1 MPLYSPCKIIPCNK
15 ENSMKLANSMP
26 AIALALGST
35 MLTYT
40 VQADEVKPTAAMS
53 NTKAPSQATPTENM
67 RQFSSI
73 GHAAILD
80 IGDARLAIFSGEP
93 KTAVKLMESAKT
105 SLSRAAKDAPMFTP
119 SGTQGSS
126 LKGDQLK
133 SVPVDGQIVLAD
145 DFIMTPEKKSHVEK
159 ANEQF
164 KKGEHAKG
172 IEELRLGEIDVNY
185 TRWWLP
191 LASAERHLT
200 QAIKLAD
207 EGKYYESNL
216 ALKAIE
222 DSITTDS
229 ITFNDVAANKV
240 K

>member
-1 MPLYSPCKIIPCNK
+1 
-15 ENSMKLANSMP
+15 MKLASSTP
-26 AIALALGST
+26 AIVLALGST
-35 MLTYT
+35 VLTYT
-40 VQADEVKPTAAMS
+40 VHADEVKPTTAMS
-53 NTKAPSQATPTENM
+53 HSNAPDQAAATGNM
-67 RQFSSI
+67 RQFSSD

-93 KTAVKLMESAKT
+93 KSAVRLMESA
-105 SLSRAAKDAPMFTP
+105 RALLDRATKDAPKFSP
-119 SGTQGSS
+119 NGTQSS
-126 LKGDQLK
+126 ALKGDQTK

-145 DFIMTPEKKSHVEK
+145 DFVMTPEKKSHVEK

-172 IEELRLGEIDVNY
+172 LEELRLGEIDVNY

-191 LASAERHLT
+191 LASAEGHLN

-207 EGKYYESNL
+207 DGKYYESNL

-229 ITFNDVAANKV
+229 ISFGDVAANKV